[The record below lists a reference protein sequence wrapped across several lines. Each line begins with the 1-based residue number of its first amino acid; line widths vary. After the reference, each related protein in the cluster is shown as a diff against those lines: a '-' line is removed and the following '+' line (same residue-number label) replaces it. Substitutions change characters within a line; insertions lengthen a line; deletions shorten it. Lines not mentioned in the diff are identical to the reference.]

1 MVETLN
7 VLKARLILP
16 MHYFGQS
23 TLQRFLSTL
32 DESFAVVT
40 HPGPEITVSP
50 ATLQKETT
58 VLVLP
63 LH

>member
-23 TLQRFLSTL
+23 TLARFLAAL
-32 DESFAVVT
+32 DENFDVETNA
-40 HPGPEITVSP
+40 GPEITVSP
-50 ATLQKETT
+50 ATLPKTT
-58 VLVLP
+58 KVLVLP
-63 LH
+63 P

>member
-23 TLQRFLSTL
+23 TLARFLSVL
-32 DESFAVVT
+32 DESFDVET
-40 HPGPEITVSP
+40 NSGPEIAVSP
-50 ATLQKETT
+50 TALPKATK

-63 LH
+63 AY